1 MGQMKRLAMQ
11 LEDQFY
17 EIAQEYMYIAETWAE
32 YRDHMRNQKDE
43 LLAHIDEST
52 YRGEIEGDLKMWWND
67 HQRDHADTEYSM
79 TDPIWDERW
88 TK

>member
-17 EIAQEYMYIAETWAE
+17 EIASEYMYIAETWAE

-43 LLAHIDEST
+43 LLSHLDDAT
-52 YRGEIEGDLKMWWND
+52 YYGEVEHDLLNMWND
-67 HQRDHADTEYSM
+67 YQRDYAE
-79 TDPIWDERW
+79 ENQE
-88 TK
+88 

>member
-32 YRDHMRNQKDE
+32 YRDHMRNQKE
-43 LLAHIDEST
+43 LIVHLDYE
-52 YRGEIEGDLKMWWND
+52 EVEGDLKMWWND
-67 HQRDHADTEYSM
+67 YQRDYAE
-79 TDPIWDERW
+79 ENQE
-88 TK
+88 

>member
-32 YRDHMRNQKDE
+32 YRDHMRNQKE
-43 LLAHIDEST
+43 LIVHLNYE
-52 YRGEIEGDLKMWWND
+52 EVEGDLKMWWND
-67 HQRDHADTEYSM
+67 YQRDYAE
-79 TDPIWDERW
+79 ENQE
-88 TK
+88 

>member
-32 YRDHMRNQKDE
+32 YRDHMRNQKE
-43 LLAHIDEST
+43 LIVHLNYE
-52 YRGEIEGDLKMWWND
+52 EVEGDLKMWWND
-67 HQRDHADTEYSM
+67 HQRDYAE
-79 TDPIWDERW
+79 ENQ
-88 TK
+88 

>member
-32 YRDHMRNQKDE
+32 YRDHMRNQKE
-43 LLAHIDEST
+43 LIVHLDYKEV
-52 YRGEIEGDLKMWWND
+52 EGDLKMWWND
-67 HQRDHADTEYSM
+67 YQRDYAE
-79 TDPIWDERW
+79 ENQE
-88 TK
+88 

>member
-32 YRDHMRNQKDE
+32 YRDHMRNQKE
-43 LLAHIDEST
+43 LIVHLNYE
-52 YRGEIEGDLKMWWND
+52 EVEGDLKMWWND
-67 HQRDHADTEYSM
+67 YQRDYAE
-79 TDPIWDERW
+79 ENQ
-88 TK
+88 